1 MCIRTLSSTK
11 SKVHGFTWGKH
22 GHGENKK
29 APNILHAVYSQGCE
43 HVKYLM

>member
-11 SKVHGFTWGKH
+11 ARYTVSLGESMVMGKI
-22 GHGENKK
+22 KK
-29 APNILHAVYSQGCE
+29 APDNLHAVYSRRCG